1 MRLVTM
7 LVLIICCY
15 VTKYPQIQQ
24 FKITNLYYLTVS
36 VGRELKN
43 SLAECLWLWVFH
55 KVAVKESAGAAV
67 VSRWE
72 EEGIHFQGQT
82 PGCWQ
87 AFSSCWLVTEDFS
100 SLPHGLFFFFLV
112 LLGLHSWHMEVPRL
126 GLNWIYS
133 CQPHHSHSN
142 AGSVTH

>member
-1 MRLVTM
+1 M
-7 LVLIICCY
+7 
-15 VTKYPQIQQ
+15 
-24 FKITNLYYLTVS
+24 
-36 VGRELKN
+36 GRELKN

-100 SLPHGLFFFFLV
+100 SLPHGLFFFFGPFRAAL
-112 LLGLHSWHMEVPRL
+112 MA
-126 GLNWIYS
+126 Y
-133 CQPHHSHSN
+133 
-142 AGSVTH
+142 GSSQARAELDL